1 MLPKHIYWR
10 RKRFWEKGALNKG
23 KISTEKRIYLSN
35 ALHLTVKN
43 YANIRTQKVH
53 KLCFTSSTI
62 SSFCIANNVMKLQ
75 ISNFFEKDEPGL
87 IKVSV
92 HFQYNKNNPL
102 LLKRE
107 TRSNEA

>member
-1 MLPKHIYWR
+1 
-10 RKRFWEKGALNKG
+10 
-23 KISTEKRIYLSN
+23 
-35 ALHLTVKN
+35 
-43 YANIRTQKVH
+43 
-53 KLCFTSSTI
+53 
-62 SSFCIANNVMKLQ
+62 MKLQ